1 MEEIK
6 DNEYVRTL
14 QGTIAKIEDS
24 EFDVKYKIPTGKP
37 IYRNWKEDFGG
48 SYVAYEDIVKHS
60 FNIIDL
66 IEVRDY
72 VNGYMVIDIDR
83 KNNKVCLLMPFDEN
97 NLSLSN
103 IVWKVI
109 KPKDKIVTKEQF
121 KSIEYEVK

>member
-48 SYVAYEDIVKHS
+48 SYVSNEDIVKHS
-60 FNIIDL
+60 LNLIDL
-66 IEVRDY
+66 IEVGDY
-72 VNGYMVIDIDR
+72 VNGEQIILHNGQKGFYDDDMEEYE
-83 KNNKVCLLMPFDEN
+83 FY
-97 NLSLSN
+97 SLSC
-103 IVWKVI
+103 IRI
-109 KPKDKIVTKEQF
+109 KTIVTKEQF
-121 KSIEYEVK
+121 KSVMYEV